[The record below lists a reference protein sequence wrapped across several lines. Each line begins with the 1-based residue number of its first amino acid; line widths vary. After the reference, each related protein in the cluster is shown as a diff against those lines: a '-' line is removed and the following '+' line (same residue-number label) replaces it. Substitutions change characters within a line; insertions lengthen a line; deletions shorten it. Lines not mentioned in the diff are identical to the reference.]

1 MLENEAW
8 TKGWSDQRE
17 NRKNFE
23 EYLSNFNWV
32 KLWSHNHGKR
42 TLNKLVPFLSFL
54 ILFMFIIIY
63 LSKNKKIENSSEE
76 NNILFKFC
84 KSLLILNIIGSL
96 MWFLK
101 FQFFVMA
108 LLT

>member
-32 KLWSHNHGKR
+32 KLWSHNHGKE
-42 TLNKLVPFLSFL
+42 L
-54 ILFMFIIIY
+54 
-63 LSKNKKIENSSEE
+63 
-76 NNILFKFC
+76 
-84 KSLLILNIIGSL
+84 
-96 MWFLK
+96 
-101 FQFFVMA
+101 
-108 LLT
+108 